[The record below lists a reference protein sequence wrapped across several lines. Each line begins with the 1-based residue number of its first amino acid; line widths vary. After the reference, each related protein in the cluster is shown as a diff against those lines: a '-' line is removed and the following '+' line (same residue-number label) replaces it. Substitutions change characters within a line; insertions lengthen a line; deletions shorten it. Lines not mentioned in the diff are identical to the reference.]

1 MKTLQQLADTLRTH
15 IARLN
20 FTQQEL
26 ADAAGVSRQTLS
38 KVLSGRADLR
48 LTTLFA
54 LADRLGLEV
63 LLVPQ
68 EIAQGLD
75 TDAVAKPRV
84 QNIVEAALSALP
96 KSTAD
101 EQSATSRNPRQP

>member
-1 MKTLQQLADTLRTH
+1 MRTLQQLADTLRTQ
-15 IARLN
+15 IARLG

-38 KVLSGRADLR
+38 KVLSGNADLR

-63 LLVPQ
+63 LLVPK
-68 EIAQGLD
+68 EIAKGFQA
-75 TDAVAKPRV
+75 DATAQARV
-84 QNIVEAALSALP
+84 QSVVEAALSALP
-96 KSTAD
+96 GSSDD
-101 EQSATSRNPRQP
+101 EHAASSSEPRRP